1 MKTIRLLSVLLF
13 TMLMLT
19 TDICLADLTV
29 DQIINKQGKILLINT
44 DLSAKI
50 KVVQQKVNQGTKQV
64 ELFYY
69 RRDEDDSFLM
79 IATSPAKEKGN
90 GYLRVGDNQWLYRRN
105 TRTFQHIN
113 RDENI
118 SGTDIKA
125 GQFEKKKIAELYEP
139 AKDKNGNEILEKD
152 VISNIPVYRYELV
165 AKVKDVA
172 FPKQE
177 WFINQ
182 ETLLPMKVNNF
193 SLSGTL
199 MSTDYYLKFT
209 QINDKYFPMKVMNVD
224 KFEKGNKA
232 IMEVSGISL
241 KPLDNTIFTKAYLEN
256 ISK

>member
-1 MKTIRLLSVLLF
+1 MFS
-13 TMLMLT
+13 
-19 TDICLADLTV
+19 TDVCLAGITVNEILT
-29 DQIINKQGKILLINT
+29 KQDNRLMINT
-44 DLSAKI
+44 DISAKV

-69 RRDEDDSFLM
+69 RRDADDSFLM
-79 IATSPAKEKGN
+79 IATAPAKEKGN

-125 GQFEKKKIAELYEP
+125 GQFEKKKITELYDP
-139 AKDKNGNEILEKD
+139 VKDKSGKVILEKD
-152 VISNIPVYRYELV
+152 TISNIPVYRYELT
-165 AKVKDVA
+165 AKVKDVPY
-172 FPKQE
+172 PKQE
-177 WFINQ
+177 WFVNQ

-209 QINDKYFPMKVMNVD
+209 QIDKKYFPMKVMNVD
-224 KFEKGNKA
+224 QFEKGNRA

-241 KPLDNTIFTKAYLEN
+241 KPLDNAIFTKAYLEN